1 MLSGYQGSVDS
12 DVDRLTC
19 CCFVRDNEKRQYRMD
34 FLISDDEEK
43 EIDSETER
51 KQI

>member
-1 MLSGYQGSVDS
+1 MDSVD
-12 DVDRLTC
+12 RWTC
-19 CCFVRDNEKRQYRMD
+19 YFVRDNEKRQYRMD
-34 FLISDDEEK
+34 FLISDDGEK

>member
-1 MLSGYQGSVDS
+1 MDS
-12 DVDRLTC
+12 DVDRLT